1 MRKIQDGRCFDEEYS
16 MSNSNSSTSATA
28 TATATAK
35 VHAKG
40 SAKETSS
47 SSANSMSEALKLEI
61 PKRVKYHLRLHN
73 DDVHTYDEVIAI
85 VLPITAKNFL
95 KQIQLMEFLM

>member
-1 MRKIQDGRCFDEEYS
+1 MQFDRLNDDDDTRRWADQMRKIQDGRCFDEEYS
-16 MSNSNSSTSATA
+16 MSNSNSSTST

-61 PKRVKYHLRLHN
+61 PKRVK
-73 DDVHTYDEVIAI
+73 
-85 VLPITAKNFL
+85 
-95 KQIQLMEFLM
+95 